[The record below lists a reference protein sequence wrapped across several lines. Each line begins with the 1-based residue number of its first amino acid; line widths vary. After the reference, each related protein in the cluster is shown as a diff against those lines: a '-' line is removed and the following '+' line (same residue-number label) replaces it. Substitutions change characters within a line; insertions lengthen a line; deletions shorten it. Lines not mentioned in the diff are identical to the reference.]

1 MTTKFLVIKAKRA
14 SSKIQNIKAMERRFL
29 SIREAAKYSSL
40 STRFLYEK
48 CQNRELR
55 FSKVGKRI
63 VIDSQDLH
71 DFIIQNTVEPVEDW
85 SEKLGLK

>member
-1 MTTKFLVIKAKRA
+1 
-14 SSKIQNIKAMERRFL
+14 MEKRFL
-29 SIREAAKYSSL
+29 SIRKAAEYSSL
-40 STRFLYEK
+40 SARFLYEK

-71 DFIIQNTVEPVEDW
+71 DFITQNTVEPVEDW

>member
-1 MTTKFLVIKAKRA
+1 
-14 SSKIQNIKAMERRFL
+14 MERRFL
-29 SIREAAKYSSL
+29 SIQEAAKYSSL

>member
-1 MTTKFLVIKAKRA
+1 
-14 SSKIQNIKAMERRFL
+14 MEKRFL

-71 DFIIQNTVEPVEDW
+71 DFITQNTIEPVDDW
-85 SEKLGLK
+85 GEKLGLK

>member
-1 MTTKFLVIKAKRA
+1 
-14 SSKIQNIKAMERRFL
+14 MEKRFL

-63 VIDSQDLH
+63 GIDFKDH
-71 DFIIQNTVEPVEDW
+71 HNFIIQNTIEPVDDW
-85 SEKLGLK
+85 IEKLKMK

>member
-1 MTTKFLVIKAKRA
+1 
-14 SSKIQNIKAMERRFL
+14 MERQFF
-29 SIREAAKYSSL
+29 SIRQAAEYSSL

-55 FSKVGKRI
+55 FSRVGKRI
-63 VIDSQDLH
+63 VICSQDLH

>member
-1 MTTKFLVIKAKRA
+1 MQK
-14 SSKIQNIKAMERRFL
+14 RFL
-29 SIREAAKYSSL
+29 SIAQAAEISSL

-63 VIDSQDLH
+63 VIDFKDLH
-71 DFIIQNTVEPVEDW
+71 NFIIQNTIEPVDDW
-85 SEKLGLK
+85 IEKLKMK